1 MNLSLYMCRGSWVL
15 TEQFPLGEYM
25 RIKKWQGILIRTFTH
40 SYQVVTKASFINS
53 DLRGYRWAEVSGY
66 LKTITLAPNW
76 APFLKLQEQTL
87 QSVQFYKN
95 FVIIVLLFNIFCWY
109 LWFGYENPYRI
120 LCLNIWSQAGD
131 VIFRRMW
138 PSKSLGLLGG
148 SEMLCINLGVCILAS
163 LPVRSLLPG
172 LRCEQAA
179 LYFCHHAF
187 MIRMR
192 YVPPNK
198 EPVNPFSLKLLLV
211 RYFLPVMRNVREV
224 TQQVGQFPRMLMS
237 WAQAW
242 DLHGGRRELTS
253 SFLWLHTC
261 MGHFLSCIHTCL
273 SDHKCNE

>member
-211 RYFLPVMRNVREV
+211 RYLVKAVRWV
-224 TQQVGQFPRMLMS
+224 SGTHGHLKWKLLFPWKLSYAIWCFAEANTSERMLKKIHKRMVC
-237 WAQAW
+237 WNRQV
-242 DLHGGRRELTS
+242 R
-253 SFLWLHTC
+253 
-261 MGHFLSCIHTCL
+261 GHVIFRKI
-273 SDHKCNE
+273 